1 MSTPDPASEHKF
13 PVITQLEGFPD
24 PVRDPDTGM
33 IVPQTRRERR
43 ALEDAQATVLAR
55 QASRRRTN
63 APVLQHDVDALATAD
78 EVDDVDL
85 GSDPAADFEPEA
97 STVLSI
103 KQVEAPTVEPPQ
115 PLPVEPPTTK
125 ESKAGRNL
133 PAAIAVGVVLLGTAA
148 VGIFWLPIVL
158 AIFVAVLVLLGIW
171 ELAQVAKT
179 RDISLAL
186 IPAWT
191 AGLGIPAA
199 AWFGGIDAMIFAL
212 FGAMLLTVFWTTI
225 GQPDRPAAAMA
236 TTLLAILWL
245 PFFLS
250 FGISLLQEPDGGLL
264 VMTTVLVVVASDT
277 FGYLVGATLGKHR
290 MAPKISPKKSWEG
303 FFGSMVGAMVV
314 ATLISHY
321 LLAYEWWVGIII
333 GTVIMLAATA
343 GDFAASM
350 VKRDFG
356 VKDMGTTL
364 PGHGGVMDRLD
375 SVVFAI
381 PVGYTLFVVVLPQI
395 LG

>member
-1 MSTPDPASEHKF
+1 MSTPDPKSKKPA
-13 PVITQLEGFPD
+13 PVITHLDGFPD

-43 ALEDAQATVLAR
+43 ALEAAQASMIAKKAAR
-55 QASRRRTN
+55 HQA
-63 APVLQHDVDALATAD
+63 ALD
-78 EVDDVDL
+78 EAETIENMGDDFGSDDL
-85 GSDPAADFEPEA
+85 GFGSDPATDVDPEG
-97 STVLSI
+97 STVLTV
-103 KQVEAPTVEPPQ
+103 KQIETEEIPPPK
-115 PLPVEPPTTK
+115 PLPATSAAPK
-125 ESKAGRNL
+125 ESRAGRNL
-133 PAAIAVGVVLLGTAA
+133 PAAIGVGLLLLGIAA
-148 VGIFWLPIVL
+148 VGIVWFPVVL
-158 AIFVAVLVLLGIW
+158 AILIAVLVPLGIW

-179 RDISLAL
+179 RNIHLAL
-186 IPAWT
+186 TPGWV

-199 AWFGGIDAMIFAL
+199 AWFGGVDAMVFAL
-212 FGAMLLTVFWTTI
+212 FGSILLTVFWTAV
-225 GQPDRPAAAMA
+225 GEPDNPAGSMA

-245 PFFLS
+245 PFCLS
-250 FGISLLQEPDGGLL
+250 FGITLLQEPGGSVLL
-264 VMTTVLVVVASDT
+264 ITTVLATVASDT

-303 FFGSMVGAMVV
+303 FFGSLLGAIV
-314 ATLISHY
+314 ISV
-321 LLAYEWWVGIII
+321 LLTHFLLDYDWWVGIII
-333 GTVIMLAATA
+333 GTVLMLAATA

-375 SVVFAI
+375 SVSFAI
-381 PVGYTLFVVVLPQI
+381 PVGYTLFVVVLPLI